1 MSRPLADLIRPTGF
15 DDMVGQTKLVGKNGI
30 LRRMVESGR
39 VTNMIFFGPPGT
51 GKTTAANIIAE
62 ASGMT
67 LRRLNATTAGL
78 DDVRRVID
86 ETSTLLGSGGI
97 LLYLDEI
104 QYFNKKQQ
112 QSLLEYIEDGRI
124 TLIAATTENPYFSV
138 YNAIISRSAVF
149 EFSPVSP
156 GDIKRALLRAFETL
170 NEDGVTLEPDA
181 LDLISRL
188 GAGDVR
194 RSIGIL
200 ESAYYLAAY
209 GGNDDNG
216 DDRNGGNDNSDNG
229 SSINDNSGGNDDS
242 GGNCESNHTDSSPG
256 SAEAVKTDGSAD
268 TATDKGKRITREL
281 VDSLT
286 PKVLGSFDRA
296 GDVHY
301 DLLSCLQKS
310 IRGSDPDA
318 AVFYTAKLLE
328 GGDLLSVCRRLQVIA
343 YEDIGLAYPLAGA
356 VVRACVESAREL
368 GLPEA
373 RIPLAEAAVLLATA
387 PKSNSANEAIA
398 AAAADIAA
406 GKGQTVPFHLR
417 SPKFVGYKYPHDYPN
432 HWVKQQY
439 LPDDLVGAHYY
450 EYGPNKTEQAS
461 KQYWDK
467 IKEEPNT

>member
-1 MSRPLADLIRPTGF
+1 MSRPLADTVRPNSF
-15 DDMVGQTKLVGKNGI
+15 DDMVGQEKLVGRNGI

-39 VTNMIFFGPPGT
+39 ITNMIFFGPPGT
-51 GKTTAANIIAE
+51 GKTTAANIVAE

-86 ETSTLLGSGGI
+86 ETSTLLGSNGI

-124 TLIAATTENPYFSV
+124 TLIASTTENPYFSV

-149 EFSPVSP
+149 EFTAVSP
-156 GDIKRALLRAFETL
+156 SDIRRALIRAFERL
-170 NEDGVTLEPDA
+170 NTDGVTLEEDA
-181 LDLISRL
+181 LDLMSRL

-194 RSIGIL
+194 RALGIL
-200 ESAYYLAAY
+200 ESAYSLAAY
-209 GGNDDNG
+209 SSYDMPDSIAE
-216 DDRNGGNDNSDNG
+216 SD
-229 SSINDNSGGNDDS
+229 SELNSGR
-242 GGNCESNHTDSSPG
+242 
-256 SAEAVKTDGSAD
+256 K
-268 TATDKGKRITREL
+268 ITRGL

-343 YEDIGLAYPLAGA
+343 YEDIGLAYPLAGV

-373 RIPLAEAAVLLATA
+373 RLPLAEAAVLLATA
-387 PKSNSANEAIA
+387 PKSNSAHDAIN

-406 GKGQTVPFHLR
+406 GKGQTVPTHLR
-417 SPKFVGYKYPHDYPN
+417 SPKFVGYKYPHDFPN

-461 KQYWDK
+461 KQYWEK
-467 IKEEPNT
+467 IKEEPKP

>member
-1 MSRPLADLIRPTGF
+1 MSRPLADTVRPNSF
-15 DDMVGQTKLVGKNGI
+15 DDMVGQEKLVGKNGI

-39 VTNMIFFGPPGT
+39 ITNMIFFGPPGT
-51 GKTTAANIIAE
+51 GKTTAANIVAE

-86 ETSTLLGSGGI
+86 ETSTLLGSNGI

-124 TLIAATTENPYFSV
+124 TLIASTTENPYFSV

-149 EFSPVSP
+149 EFTAVSP
-156 GDIKRALLRAFETL
+156 SDIKRALIRAFERL
-170 NEDGVTLEPDA
+170 NTDGVTLEPDA
-181 LDLISRL
+181 LELMSQL

-194 RSIGIL
+194 RALGIL
-200 ESAYYLAAY
+200 ESAYSLAAY
-209 GGNDDNG
+209 SSYDMPDSIAE
-216 DDRNGGNDNSDNG
+216 SD
-229 SSINDNSGGNDDS
+229 SELNSGR
-242 GGNCESNHTDSSPG
+242 
-256 SAEAVKTDGSAD
+256 K
-268 TATDKGKRITREL
+268 ITREL

-387 PKSNSANEAIA
+387 PKSNSAHDAIN

-406 GKGQTVPFHLR
+406 GNGQTVPTHLR
-417 SPKFVGYKYPHDYPN
+417 SPKFVGYKYPHDFPN

-467 IKEEPNT
+467 IKEEPKP